1 MAHPLPAPGQG
12 WFIHAISRGGF
23 DNLPHLTLSF
33 DDSPRV
39 VSVTGGPG
47 AHLSSSGRGQII
59 KRRSKV
65 GQIIKFAISGGFDNL
80 PHLTLSFDDSP
91 WVVSM
96 TGGPRP
102 HLSFSGRGQIIK
114 RQTKVGQIIK
124 FAISGRFDNWCEAYA
139 TTCLSC
145 ISMHPNPCREAS
157 Q

>member
-1 MAHPLPAPGQG
+1 MGGAYEGDVPPIKICGAYERTDATNKLFMYSLFSSSVKRQSKVGQIIK
-12 WFIHAISRGGF
+12 FAISAGF

-39 VSVTGGPG
+39 VS
-47 AHLSSSGRGQII
+47 
-59 KRRSKV
+59 
-65 GQIIKFAISGGFDNL
+65 
-80 PHLTLSFDDSP
+80 
-91 WVVSM
+91 M
-96 TGGPRP
+96 TGGTGP

-114 RQTKVGQIIK
+114 RQSKVGQIIK
-124 FAISGRFDNWCEAYA
+124 FSISGRFDNWCEAYA